1 MIFPKEAIVAQEVD
15 LVIRN
20 GRVVTGDGVVSAG
33 VAVQDGV
40 IVAVAKD
47 ELLPPAKTVI
57 DVKGNHILPGIVDS
71 EAHPGCY
78 VPFDYDMRTESRAAA
93 CAGVTTWGIQAPST
107 RLGTKPFKEFVQA
120 ADVVPFSHSFGAA
133 REVINEVSAVDAFLT
148 FMIETDEQAEEIP
161 LYCEEYGVTSYKLY
175 MQARRIPAEDH
186 NWPSRRAGL
195 GVGID
200 DGTLYKVFEQVAR
213 FGAPAIASI
222 HPENWEI
229 ARVFEERLREVGRT
243 DLGAWTDRSP
253 HLLEAQHVRA
263 YAYIAEKLGSRMY
276 IQHATTPATF
286 AEIREAKARGVEI
299 YAQTG
304 PAWLGFTPVDGW
316 RINVPLRWE
325 DAQEELWKALAR
337 GDVDV
342 VGSDHVVAWDPAD
355 RESMYSANIW
365 DCRTGFS
372 RVETFLPVMLTKG
385 VHEGRISLERLVQ
398 VSCENPAKIFGLY
411 PQKGTI
417 AVGSDADMVVV
428 DLSRDVTVGKEHLNT
443 RAGWSIMEGRT
454 YHGWPIMT
462 ILRGQVTAQWA
473 DDSPGPRPVG
483 EPTGRY
489 VGRSVRKDVP
499 AARTDRIVRSGPNAT
514 LEGISPNT

>member
-1 MIFPKEAIVAQEVD
+1 MSGEVD
-15 LVIRN
+15 LVLKG
-20 GRVVTGDGVVSAG
+20 GRVVTGDGIFEAG
-33 VAVQDGV
+33 VAIRDGK
-40 IVAVAKD
+40 IVAVAAD
-47 ELLPPAKTVI
+47 ELLPPAKKVI

-107 RLGTKPFKEFVQA
+107 RLGTVPFKEFVQA
-120 ADVVPFSHSFGAA
+120 DDVVPFSQSFGAA
-133 REVINEVSAVDAFLT
+133 KEIIDSISAVDAFLT

-200 DGTLYKVFEQVAR
+200 DGVLYRVFEQVAR
-213 FGAPAIASI
+213 YGAPAIASI

-229 ARVFEERLREVGRT
+229 ARVFEERARATGRT

-253 HLLEAQHVRA
+253 HMLEAQHVRA

-286 AEIREAKARGVEI
+286 AEIREARSRGVEI

-304 PAWLGFTPVDGW
+304 PAWLGFTPNDGW

-342 VGSDHVVAWDPAD
+342 VGSDHVVAWEPAD

-385 VHEGRISLERLVQ
+385 VHEGRISLQRLVQ
-398 VSCENPAKIFGLY
+398 VSCENPAKIYGLY
-411 PQKGTI
+411 PQKGVI
-417 AVGSDADMVVV
+417 AVGSDADLVVV
-428 DLSRDVTVGKEHLNT
+428 DISREVKVGKEHLNT
-443 RAGWSIMEGRT
+443 RSGWSIMEGRT
-454 YHGWPIMT
+454 YHGWPVMT
-462 ILRGQVTAQWA
+462 VLRGRVTAEWA

-483 EPTGRY
+483 EPTGKYLPRK
-489 VGRSVRKDVP
+489 VRPDVP
-499 AARTDRIVRSGPNAT
+499 AAPTDRLVRTGPDST
-514 LEGISPNT
+514 LEGISPGA